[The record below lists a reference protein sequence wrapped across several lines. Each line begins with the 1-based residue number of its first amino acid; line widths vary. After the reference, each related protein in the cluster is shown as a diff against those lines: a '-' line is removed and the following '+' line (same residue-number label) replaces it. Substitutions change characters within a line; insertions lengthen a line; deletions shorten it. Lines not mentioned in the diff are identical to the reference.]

1 MMGTRFESIRRLGM
15 LFGVSVL
22 FVYGCGRNE
31 PQQAVQQAPAPA
43 VKPAVSIN
51 AVMVAL
57 VDHAGHVVW
66 DAEQPARAPK
76 TDADWAELEHH
87 AIQLAASG
95 PLIALGGT
103 GQADPGWAQSPDWQ
117 KYSQELTN
125 AGLVVLAAVR
135 SKNQENLVKAN
146 GQLVEV
152 CESCHKEFK
161 PESAYRR
168 HRPYP
173 SVVRCRR

>member
-1 MMGTRFESIRRLGM
+1 M
-15 LFGVSVL
+15 LLGVSVFL
-22 FVYGCGRNE
+22 FYGCNSGA
-31 PQQAVQQAPAPA
+31 PQQAPAATPG

-66 DAEQPARAPK
+66 NAEQEGRAPK
-76 TDADWAELEHH
+76 TDAEWQELEHH
-87 AIQLAASG
+87 AIQLMASG

-125 AGLVVLAAVR
+125 AGLVILNATR
-135 SKNQENLVKAN
+135 SKNLESLVKAN

-152 CESCHKEFK
+152 CENCHKEFK
-161 PESAYRR
+161 PDLPTEGIV
-168 HRPYP
+168 HTHQ
-173 SVVRCRR
+173 

>member
-1 MMGTRFESIRRLGM
+1 MLVTQFKWTRTLGM
-15 LFGVSVL
+15 LFGVSVFL
-22 FVYGCGRNE
+22 FYGCDSSQ
-31 PQQAVQQAPAPA
+31 PQQAVQQAPPAAAPA
-43 VKPAVSIN
+43 VKPAVSVN

-66 DAEQPARAPK
+66 DAEQPGRAPK
-76 TDADWAELEHH
+76 TDADWAEIEHH
-87 AIQLAASG
+87 AIQLTASG
-95 PLIALGGT
+95 ALIALGGT

-125 AGLVVLAAVR
+125 AGLVVLSAAR
-135 SKNQENLVKAN
+135 SKNQESLVKAN

-161 PESAYRR
+161 PDLPTEGLV
-168 HRPYP
+168 HTHK
-173 SVVRCRR
+173 

>member
-1 MMGTRFESIRRLGM
+1 MVVAGFKWTRTLGM
-15 LFGVSVL
+15 LLGVSVFL
-22 FVYGCGRNE
+22 FQGCNSTQ
-31 PQQAVQQAPAPA
+31 PQPAVQQAPPAAPA

-66 DAEQPARAPK
+66 DAEQPGRAPK
-76 TDADWAELEHH
+76 TDAEWQELEHH
-87 AIQLAASG
+87 AIQLTAAG

-125 AGLVVLAAVR
+125 AGLVVLGATR
-135 SKNQENLVKAN
+135 SKNLESLVKAN

-161 PESAYRR
+161 PDLPTEGLTHA
-168 HRPYP
+168 HK
-173 SVVRCRR
+173 